1 METILDPGYY
11 ILLPRTT
18 GCMLKGK
25 NDQMFNTNPQM
36 QTTNYFESENNLT
49 DIAKDALKE
58 VFSRFDSL
66 SRGYLDEDE
75 FYQLLKIIEHPSLE
89 KLSCKEE
96 FEEIVNKHGSLV
108 KNGIDFMAFIKFIT
122 AQVRLSSIDANVAL
136 MKYFT
141 KLGYSESLVN
151 ESYRMFTLTIL
162 CKPLS
167 ASILPAKIFVQDNV
181 VTDLD
186 RTASELILA
195 RYGEVIS

>member
-1 METILDPGYY
+1 
-11 ILLPRTT
+11 
-18 GCMLKGK
+18 
-25 NDQMFNTNPQM
+25 
-36 QTTNYFESENNLT
+36 
-49 DIAKDALKE
+49 
-58 VFSRFDSL
+58 
-66 SRGYLDEDE
+66 
-75 FYQLLKIIEHPSLE
+75 
-89 KLSCKEE
+89 
-96 FEEIVNKHGSLV
+96 
-108 KNGIDFMAFIKFIT
+108 
-122 AQVRLSSIDANVAL
+122 